1 LYEASRECGWLRR
14 VINHI
19 QSSCG
24 IHSIESPTIIYEDN
38 AACVAQMQ
46 QGYIKSNVTKH
57 ISPKLFYPHQ
67 LIAPNRGL
75 QGTCPLHVLFMVSGV
90 TPRRNRRRMV
100 CMAPRDVALA
110 RSHVCFLWCMGEGSH
125 PIRRFSLP
133 LFKDMYNTYVLSNKD
148 YTWFSFSLS
157 PVYFHQFTL
166 TKFTN
171 KYVKVGTIRRAAPV

>member
-1 LYEASRECGWLRR
+1 

-38 AACVAQMQ
+38 ATCVAQMQ

-90 TPRRNRRRMV
+90 TPPRNRRRMV
-100 CMAPRDVALA
+100 YMAPRDVALT

-125 PIRRFSLP
+125 PIGRFSLP
-133 LFKDMYNTYVLSNKD
+133 LLKDMYNTYVLSNKD

-157 PVYFHQFTL
+157 PVYFH
-166 TKFTN
+166 
-171 KYVKVGTIRRAAPV
+171 KVHQQVCEGRNHKKSSARRSGLWQHFA